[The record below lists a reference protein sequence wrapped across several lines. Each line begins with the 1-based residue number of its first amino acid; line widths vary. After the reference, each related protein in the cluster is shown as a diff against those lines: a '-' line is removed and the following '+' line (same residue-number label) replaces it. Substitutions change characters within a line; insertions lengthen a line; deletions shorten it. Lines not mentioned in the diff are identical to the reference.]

1 MLTLFS
7 ARFTIYTR
15 EGVEEMSERIAEARK
30 AIGMSQKTLAKELGI
45 AANTLSG
52 YENGNHKPDSD
63 ILVAVSSITG
73 CTVDYLLNRVDG
85 FHEYYDPNNQKKS
98 PAPAEAKAREIN
110 AKHIMDVFVSAGIM
124 PAGEDLSN
132 EDLIFLRSIANA
144 VSTWFQERHQTG

>member
-1 MLTLFS
+1 
-7 ARFTIYTR
+7 
-15 EGVEEMSERIAEARK
+15 MSERIAEARK